1 LFQESKE
8 SELRES
14 NSKYHNLMRDYV
26 NNQSQLIL
34 SRIELNNQIKHS
46 KKDNELLVQQ
56 KEQLEKYL
64 KGLKG
69 HSISLLLRII

>member
-1 LFQESKE
+1 
-8 SELRES
+8 LRES
-14 NSKYHNLMRDYV
+14 NSRNQSLTRDYV
-26 NNQSQLIL
+26 NSKNQLFL
-34 SRIELNNQIKHS
+34 TRIELNNQIKKR

-69 HSISLLLRII
+69 HSISLLLRIFLIINLFGRF